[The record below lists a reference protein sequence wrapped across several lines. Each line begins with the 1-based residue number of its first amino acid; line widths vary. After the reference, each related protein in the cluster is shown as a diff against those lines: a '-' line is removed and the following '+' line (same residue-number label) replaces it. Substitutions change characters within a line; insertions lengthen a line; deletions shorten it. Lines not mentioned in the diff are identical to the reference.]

1 VLSNAAVAVTL
12 APVAAHAAGAI
23 EDGGFDKRIEQTCE
37 GYSRLPSINSQGESS
52 VYKPRARIDG
62 AGSKSSLISV
72 RMPDP
77 GPLSNNDYVDAM
89 WFRDEFGNVL
99 AANQYRSTGK
109 SYTEPVD
116 GVKGKSIEPSFKAR
130 VDAGTG
136 AVYPFI
142 HTAKGF
148 VWEGKAVVV
157 K

>member
-1 VLSNAAVAVTL
+1 MLIARMRVRIAL
-12 APVAAHAAGAI
+12 A
-23 EDGGFDKRIEQTCE
+23 Q
-37 GYSRLPSINSQGESS
+37 
-52 VYKPRARIDG
+52 
-62 AGSKSSLISV
+62 
-72 RMPDP
+72 
-77 GPLSNNDYVDAM
+77 VDAM